1 MHWLKLYKYPTNQSA
16 LLTFPYALPS
26 TTRRE
31 MTEVCRWMDSP
42 FDNRKDYAGQAE
54 GVGGVGGLVPD

>member
-16 LLTFPYALPS
+16 LLTFLYALPS

-31 MTEVCRWMDSP
+31 MAEVCRWMGAH
-42 FDNRKDYAGQAE
+42 FDNDLAGRAE
-54 GVGGVGGLVPD
+54 GRGVVGCLVRD